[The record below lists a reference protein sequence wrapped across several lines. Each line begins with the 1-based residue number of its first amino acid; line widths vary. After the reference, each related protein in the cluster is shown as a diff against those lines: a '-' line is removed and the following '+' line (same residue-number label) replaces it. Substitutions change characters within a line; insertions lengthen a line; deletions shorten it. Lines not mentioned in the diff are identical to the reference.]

1 MKWMKRGYHHQFLRE
16 MACQISNQHHMEQT
30 CILDPILVIL
40 VECIT
45 NQAMAMEEVIIQ
57 RLPTQGTEQTSK

>member
-1 MKWMKRGYHHQFLRE
+1 MKRGYHHQFLRE